1 MVNYHLLDQ
10 ACVNNLKGYYQN
22 RNLNFHKKLS
32 LPRQMK
38 QKRKFMNKMEIWKKV
53 NLTNKKSIL

>member
-22 RNLNFHKKLS
+22 QNLNFHKMLS

-38 QKRKFMNKMEIWKKV
+38 
-53 NLTNKKSIL
+53 